1 MPLTP
6 DNPFTAMQKRVY
18 AEEAAKWTPE
28 NRDPVVGAWDAH
40 NAHADYDLLFD
51 GLDTKRMV
59 ALDFGCGPGRMIV
72 KYADRFRRIAGA
84 DLDYTN
90 LLRAIEWCKLNGKE
104 NVAPVHLVN
113 GVDLG
118 SIQSGFFDL
127 VYSAI
132 CLQHIPVHE
141 IRLNLFREFRRVL
154 KPGGWLTAQMGYGD
168 GGDPRGVGY
177 HEDRHDADCTNGG
190 FDVKVTEIGQLEGD
204 LAEAGF
210 DPHQSR
216 FVVRPAGPNDWHP
229 NWIFFRARKP
239 EAA

>member
-1 MPLTP
+1 MVSPEN
-6 DNPFTAMQKRVY
+6 DFTRMQKRHY
-18 AEEAAKWTPE
+18 SEKSADWTLE
-28 NRDPVVGAWDAH
+28 NDEVVGAWDQH
-40 NAHADYDLLFD
+40 NAHADYELLFD
-51 GLDTKRMV
+51 GLDTRNMV

-72 KYADRFRRIAGA
+72 KYADRFRAIDGV
-84 DLDYTN
+84 DIDPVN
-90 LLRAIEWCKLNGKE
+90 LE
-104 NVAPVHLVN
+104 NARRLIRCSGLVVQDHLLWRVN
-113 GVDLG
+113 GVELDTI
-118 SIQSGFFDL
+118 SSGHYDL

-141 IRLNLFREFRRVL
+141 IRLNLFREFFRVL
-154 KPGGWLTAQMGYGD
+154 KPGGWLTAQMGYGES
-168 GGDPRGVGY
+168 GDPRGVGY
-177 HEDRHDADCTNGG
+177 HEDRYDADCTNGG

-216 FVVRPAGPNDWHP
+216 FVVRPTGPNDWHP